1 MYMESLKQSIAPKI
15 QQFDTIT
22 DKEVIEINAKL
33 EVLKLVGGII
43 DSLREGLTR
52 ELVVNGIKDEEILE
66 EKLDNLEVLKKEY
79 IEDVGEIEP

>member
-1 MYMESLKQSIAPKI
+1 MYMESLKTAVAPKI